1 MTGWDEDALA
11 GLRAAVAR
19 GDARAGLAALAGR
32 PLGPVLQYAGDV
44 LAAAVAGALGGAEAA
59 ARECRAE
66 LRARGLPGDAE
77 LAAELAAALDGRPS
91 GLEALPVDLGAVAE
105 ALEAGPAEGLW
116 LLDLERGDVLAP
128 DEPCRDEP
136 RRDEPCRDEPCGDGT
151 GGGEPGS
158 DDGRHLPIPPGA
170 PAGGTEEERRGRAR
184 HWLAGQG
191 LRPAPR
197 SL

>member
-11 GLRAAVAR
+11 RLRAAVAR

-44 LAAAVAGALGGAEAA
+44 LAAAVATALDGADAA
-59 ARECRAE
+59 ARACLAE
-66 LRARGLPGDAE
+66 LDARGLPGDAE

-105 ALEAGPAEGLW
+105 ALEGDPAEGLW
-116 LLDLERGDVLAP
+116 LLDLDRGDVLAP
-128 DEPCRDEP
+128 DEPY
-136 RRDEPCRDEPCGDGT
+136 RDEPCSDEPHGDG
-151 GGGEPGS
+151 
-158 DDGRHLPIPPGA
+158 RRLPIPSGA
-170 PAGGTEEERRGRAR
+170 PAGAPEEERRGRAR
-184 HWLAGQG
+184 RWLAGQG

-197 SL
+197 VL

>member
-44 LAAAVAGALGGAEAA
+44 LAAAVAGALDGAEAA

-91 GLEALPVDLGAVAE
+91 GLEALPADLGAVAE
-105 ALEAGPAEGLW
+105 ALEADPAEGLW

-128 DEPCRDEP
+128 GEPY
-136 RRDEPCRDEPCGDGT
+136 RDEPCGDGP
-151 GGGEPGS
+151 GAGEPGAGG
-158 DDGRHLPIPPGA
+158 GRHLPIPPGA
-170 PAGGTEEERRGRAR
+170 PAGATEEERRGRAR
-184 HWLAGQG
+184 RWLAGQG

-197 SL
+197 AL